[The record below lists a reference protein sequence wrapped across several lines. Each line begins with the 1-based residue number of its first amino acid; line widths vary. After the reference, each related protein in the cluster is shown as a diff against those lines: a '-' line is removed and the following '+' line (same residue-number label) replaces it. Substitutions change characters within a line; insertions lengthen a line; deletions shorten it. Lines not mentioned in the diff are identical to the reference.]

1 MADLRQT
8 LLLDEVKEL
17 RRRRWSG
24 VVALAT
30 GDVRKGIYLRR
41 GGFVFAASTVEED
54 KLGEHLVRTGRITRE
69 QFEMAIQESQ
79 GPGHRLGQA
88 LVETGAVA
96 EGDLDALVAEQ
107 VRSIALSAFRWTS
120 GEVRY
125 QQVEE
130 PIPSDLALALSTD
143 RLLLEGTRIFPD
155 VARLEASL
163 GDPRRRVR
171 RAAQFPFEYASIP
184 GSPAEKL
191 VLEKAGE
198 GARISDFL
206 ALTLPRPQLV
216 RAVFALIAGGLLEEE
231 PEAAEVR
238 APVAPENVVR
248 PLSAVPSPP
257 VSPPRPVAPPPP
269 ASPPPAR
276 AAAPSPPAVSPS
288 VPPAPPSPPRASPP
302 PAPVAA
308 PKPAP
313 PAAPPAAPAPPA
325 SVAPPPRAP
334 APSAPEPF
342 LPSDET
348 PPSGVFTARA
358 TPQPD
363 PVFVPTPAWG
373 VPSAAAQPPEQV
385 ARLARDCLDKG
396 DRPRAISLL
405 REEVARNAHAHGCRR
420 LLAMTLASD
429 AIFSPELETMFL
441 TTLEENAKDNELRY
455 RLATWYKKLGLGTRA
470 ILQLKRV
477 LDVDPEHAAAWRD
490 LGELEAAD
498 GGPRRPRPR

>member
-8 LLLDEVKEL
+8 LLLDELKEL
-17 RRRRWSG
+17 QRRRWSG
-24 VVALAT
+24 VVALAS

-69 QFEMAIQESQ
+69 QFEGAIRESQ
-79 GPGHRLGQA
+79 GPGRRLGQA

-125 QQVEE
+125 QQVDE

-155 VARLEASL
+155 AARLEASL
-163 GDPRRRVR
+163 GDPGRRVR

-184 GSPAEKL
+184 GSAAEKL
-191 VLEKAGE
+191 VLEKAGA
-198 GARISDFL
+198 GSRIVELLGLS
-206 ALTLPRPQLV
+206 LPRPQLV
-216 RAVFALIAGGLLEEE
+216 RAVFALLAGGLLEEE
-231 PEAAEVR
+231 QDAAAAR
-238 APVAPENVVR
+238 PPLAPEHVVR
-248 PLSAVPSPP
+248 PLSSAPPPSPLPSPPAARRAPSPPP
-257 VSPPRPVAPPPP
+257 VSPPKAAPPP
-269 ASPPPAR
+269 APPVPI
-276 AAAPSPPAVSPS
+276 PPVA
-288 VPPAPPSPPRASPP
+288 APPSPPRMA
-302 PAPVAA
+302 AA
-308 PKPAP
+308 PTM
-313 PAAPPAAPAPPA
+313 
-325 SVAPPPRAP
+325 
-334 APSAPEPF
+334 PSRPAPEPF

-348 PPSGVFTARA
+348 PPSGVFVRRA
-358 TPQPD
+358 TPPPD
-363 PVFVPTPAWG
+363 PALVPTPAWG
-373 VPSAAAQPPEQV
+373 VPAAAAPQTPEQV
-385 ARLARDCLDKG
+385 VRLARDCLDKG

-405 REEVARNAHAHGCRR
+405 REEVDRNPQAYGCRR

-429 AIFSPELETMFL
+429 AVFSQELETMFL
-441 TTLEENAKDNELRY
+441 KTLEENPKDNELRY

-470 ILQLKRV
+470 LLQLKKV

-490 LGELEAAD
+490 LGELEAAE
-498 GGPRRPRPR
+498 GGPRRPRLR

>member
-8 LLLDEVKEL
+8 LLLDEVREL

-24 VVALAT
+24 VVALAS

-54 KLGEHLVRTGRITRE
+54 KLGEHLVRTGRITRD
-69 QFEMAIQESQ
+69 QFETAIQESQ
-79 GPGHRLGQA
+79 GPGRRLGQA

-96 EGDLDALVAEQ
+96 EADLDALVAEQ

-125 QQVEE
+125 QQIEE

-155 VARLEASL
+155 VVRLEASL
-163 GDPRRRVR
+163 GDPGRRIR

-184 GSPAEKL
+184 GSPAEKV
-191 VLEKAGE
+191 VLEKAGA
-198 GARISDFL
+198 GARIVEL
-206 ALTLPRPQLV
+206 LGLPLPRPQLV
-216 RAVFALIAGGLLEEE
+216 RAVFALLAGGLLEGD
-231 PEAAEVR
+231 EAADVR
-238 APVAPENVVR
+238 PPLSPGHVARPPAPVPPPSPGSPPPARV
-248 PLSAVPSPP
+248 AAPSPP
-257 VSPPRPVAPPPP
+257 GVTPAPPTASAASPPAPPPPSSPPPAAAAP

-276 AAAPSPPAVSPS
+276 
-288 VPPAPPSPPRASPP
+288 PAPPSPPQGPF
-302 PAPVAA
+302 
-308 PKPAP
+308 
-313 PAAPPAAPAPPA
+313 
-325 SVAPPPRAP
+325 
-334 APSAPEPF
+334 APSE
-342 LPSDET
+342 ET
-348 PPSGVFTARA
+348 PPSGVFARGL
-358 TPQPD
+358 TPPPD

-373 VPSAAAQPPEQV
+373 VPSAAETPQQV

-396 DRPRAISLL
+396 DRPRAVSLL
-405 REEVARNAHAHGCRR
+405 REEVARSPGAHHCRR
-420 LLAMTLASD
+420 LLAMTLAAD
-429 AIFSPELETMFL
+429 GVFSQELEDMFL
-441 TTLEENAKDNELRY
+441 KTLGENAKDNELRY

-470 ILQLKRV
+470 IHQLKVV

>member
-24 VVALAT
+24 VVALAS

-69 QFEMAIQESQ
+69 QFEIAIQESQ
-79 GPGHRLGQA
+79 GPGRRLGQA

-184 GSPAEKL
+184 GSPAEKV
-191 VLEKAGE
+191 VLEKAGA
-198 GARISDFL
+198 GARISDLL
-206 ALTLPRPQLV
+206 ALNLPRPQLV
-216 RAVFALIAGGLLEEE
+216 RAVFALVAGALLEEE
-231 PEAAEVR
+231 PEPAEVR
-238 APVAPENVVR
+238 PPTAPENVVR
-248 PLSAVPSPP
+248 PLSAVP
-257 VSPPRPVAPPPP
+257 PPPP
-269 ASPPPAR
+269 SPVR
-276 AAAPSPPAVSPS
+276 AAAPSPPAVRAA
-288 VPPAPPSPPRASPP
+288 PPAPPRPS
-302 PAPVAA
+302 PAPAAVAA
-308 PKPAP
+308 PKAPAAPSTPPPRAATPAP
-313 PAAPPAAPAPPA
+313 PPAAAPAPP
-325 SVAPPPRAP
+325 P
-334 APSAPEPF
+334 AVPQPF
-342 LPSDET
+342 VPSDET
-348 PPSGVFTARA
+348 PPSGVFVARS
-358 TPQPD
+358 TPPPE
-363 PVFVPTPAWG
+363 PVFVPTSAWG
-373 VPSAAAQPPEQV
+373 VPSAAQAPEQV

-396 DRPRAISLL
+396 DRPRAVSLL
-405 REEVARNAHAHGCRR
+405 REEVDRNPQAHGCRR

-429 AIFSPELETMFL
+429 AVFSQELETMFL
-441 TTLEENAKDNELRY
+441 KTLEENAKDNELRY
-455 RLATWYKKLGLGTRA
+455 RLATWYKKLGLAKRA
-470 ILQLKRV
+470 ILQLKLV